1 MSSYR
6 INFDKDF
13 IMTTRYFTPLAVGI
27 GLLLCSSHLHA
38 KSFSDTYKDYQLA
51 IEQNDLSQARI
62 FAKQAY
68 QLGLAEFDE
77 NDLSV
82 ANLAINYASLLVEH
96 KDEVSKDHR
105 KQSIETATQL
115 YQQALAIYRVNF
127 DDNAVELIELLIELA
142 KVETDARI
150 AKNLVEEAVDI
161 ANDSGKSLLIAETN
175 IAAFNRIASTEYY
188 TKSKQKWAFEAL
200 EIYETQ
206 YPENAL
212 DRIEAERIVAAIRYN
227 RKDYKLATQ
236 HYTNIIEQMQALE
249 FTHPFELQAHA
260 VLVNIFEKTDKSD
273 LATQHCLAIGQM
285 KPWDADQE
293 QQPLYRVPPE
303 YPLAYA
309 KRGKQG
315 WVKMR
320 FTVDE
325 FGFVKDATIVGSEG
339 GSKFEKASLKALKQW
354 RYAPKFKNGKAISA
368 ESTVQLDF
376 HLDRG

>member
-13 IMTTRYFTPLAVGI
+13 IMTTRYFTPVALGI

-38 KSFSDTYKDYQLA
+38 SSFSDTYKDYQLA

-82 ANLAINYASLLVEH
+82 ANLAINYASLLVED

-150 AKNLVEEAVDI
+150 AKIWL
-161 ANDSGKSLLIAETN
+161 K
-175 IAAFNRIASTEYY
+175 
-188 TKSKQKWAFEAL
+188 KQ
-200 EIYETQ
+200 
-206 YPENAL
+206 
-212 DRIEAERIVAAIRYN
+212 
-227 RKDYKLATQ
+227 
-236 HYTNIIEQMQALE
+236 
-249 FTHPFELQAHA
+249 
-260 VLVNIFEKTDKSD
+260 
-273 LATQHCLAIGQM
+273 
-285 KPWDADQE
+285 
-293 QQPLYRVPPE
+293 
-303 YPLAYA
+303 
-309 KRGKQG
+309 
-315 WVKMR
+315 
-320 FTVDE
+320 
-325 FGFVKDATIVGSEG
+325 
-339 GSKFEKASLKALKQW
+339 
-354 RYAPKFKNGKAISA
+354 
-368 ESTVQLDF
+368 
-376 HLDRG
+376 